1 MLSAASAAPP
11 PSAMRPAQLTFVRR
25 RSDGRRPFGSEHR
38 TRSSSAWCRPSCRA
52 RSDSRWAARRRH
64 GSRRRRRRRHRCR
77 RGNCFQLHARPG
89 QGSAHLGR
97 DGGRQEP
104 ADKSLQCAVA
114 FTTSCSL
121 RHRCRWRQRRRR
133 PPPPPRRCT
142 CALLLRR
149 LWGFCFGG
157 YGIFAPLMCHLT
169 AVKLHLEN
177 DRRPTGVICH
187 PSR

>member
-77 RGNCFQLHARPG
+77 RGNCFQLHALD
-89 QGSAHLGR
+89 QAKAVLTLV
-97 DGGRQEP
+97 ETA
-104 ADKSLQCAVA
+104 ADKSLQTRACSAPSRSPQAALFATAAAGANAAAARLRRHAVA
-114 FTTSCSL
+114 HVHVHVHAHVHSCCVGCGDFVLVVMVYS
-121 RHRCRWRQRRRR
+121 H
-133 PPPPPRRCT
+133 
-142 CALLLRR
+142 LL
-149 LWGFCFGG
+149 C
-157 YGIFAPLMCHLT
+157 
-169 AVKLHLEN
+169 
-177 DRRPTGVICH
+177 VI
-187 PSR
+187 

>member
-77 RGNCFQLHARPG
+77 RGNCFQLHALD
-89 QGSAHLGR
+89 QAKAVLTLV
-97 DGGRQEP
+97 ETA

-114 FTTSCSL
+114 LTTSCSP
-121 RHRCRWRQRRRR
+121 RHRWRWRQRRRS
-133 PPPPPRRCT
+133 PPPPPRRCTCT

-149 LWGFCFGG
+149 LWGFCFGS

-177 DRRPTGVICH
+177 NRRPTGVICH

>member
-89 QGSAHLGR
+89 QGSAHLCRG
-97 DGGRQEP
+97 GGRQEP
-104 ADKSLQCAVA
+104 ARCAVA
-114 FTTSCSL
+114 LTTSCSP

-133 PPPPPRRCT
+133 SPPPPRRCT
-142 CALLLRR
+142 CALFVASVVRILFWW
-149 LWGFCFGG
+149 LWYIHCYVSSDAHHPSLGER
-157 YGIFAPLMCHLT
+157 PSPDRCHLSPVT
-169 AVKLHLEN
+169 VT
-177 DRRPTGVICH
+177 R
-187 PSR
+187 

>member
-77 RGNCFQLHARPG
+77 RGNCFQLHAID
-89 QGSAHLGR
+89 QAKAVLTLV
-97 DGGRQEP
+97 ETA

-114 FTTSCSL
+114 LTTSCSP

-133 PPPPPRRCT
+133 PPPPPRRST
-142 CALLLRR
+142 CAHFVASVVGILFWW
-149 LWGFCFGG
+149 LWYIHTF
-157 YGIFAPLMCHLT
+157 MCHLT
-169 AVKLHLEN
+169 AVKLHLVN
-177 DRRPTGVICH
+177 DRHPTGVICH